1 MKTTKALSTSV
12 SASVDGA
19 STTTA
24 KSVFVPTPNGVVTSL
39 AVSGVTK
46 MIITPEIAQAFLSYN
61 NKNRR
66 IKKERVALYA
76 QDMKRGQ
83 WKFTGDSIRLAT
95 TSTGEYTVVDGQH
108 RLLACV
114 NSGASFESL
123 VITGLDPSVFSVIDR
138 GATRSNGDILGIAGF
153 TNGTTVGAMVR
164 PIIAYEAGLNPLV
177 HGALA
182 LVTGEDILRYCEDN
196 KEAIV
201 WAKAI
206 GEKAANSI
214 GGIKSAW
221 GMFALIASKARGR
234 KIVSQ
239 FIDETSKG
247 VGLYEGDPRLAIRS
261 FLLKTGT
268 STGPSA
274 RNYREAGTLIRVFNA
289 YLEGRK
295 VACVR
300 PWGNNSSA
308 MFPKVSMVQPF
319 DWLTETPSDEIAE

>member
-1 MKTTKALSTSV
+1 M
-12 SASVDGA
+12 
-19 STTTA
+19 
-24 KSVFVPTPNGVVTSL
+24 
-39 AVSGVTK
+39 
-46 MIITPEIAQAFLSYN
+46 
-61 NKNRR
+61 
-66 IKKERVALYA
+66 
-76 QDMKRGQ
+76 
-83 WKFTGDSIRLAT
+83 
-95 TSTGEYTVVDGQH
+95 
-108 RLLACV
+108 ACIS
-114 NSGASFESL
+114 SGASFEAL

-164 PIIAYEAGLNPLV
+164 PLIAYEAGLNPLV

-182 LVTGEDILRYCEDN
+182 LVTGEDIVRYCQDN
-196 KEAIV
+196 REAIV

-221 GMFALIASKARGR
+221 GMFALIASQARGR
-234 KIVSQ
+234 KLVTE
-239 FIDETSKG
+239 FIEETSKG
-247 VGLYEGDPRLAIRS
+247 VGLYEGDPRLAVRS

-268 STGPSA
+268 STGPTA

-295 VACVR
+295 ISFLR

-319 DWLTETPSDEIAE
+319 DWVSQTPSDEIAE

>member
-1 MKTTKALSTSV
+1 MKTIKAPSISV
-12 SASVDGA
+12 SAPIDGA

-24 KSVFVPTPNGVVTSL
+24 KAVYMPTL

-46 MIITPEIAQAFLSYN
+46 MHITPEIAEGFLSFNTN
-61 NKNRR
+61 NRKV
-66 IKKERVALYA
+66 KKERVVLYA

-95 TSTGEYTVVDGQH
+95 LPTGEYMVVDGQH
-108 RLLACV
+108 RLMACIS
-114 NSGASFESL
+114 SGASFEAL

-164 PIIAYEAGLNPLV
+164 PLIAYEAGLNPLV

-182 LVTGEDILRYCEDN
+182 LVTGEDIVRYCQDN
-196 KEAIV
+196 REAIV

-221 GMFALIASKARGR
+221 GMFALIASQARGR
-234 KIVSQ
+234 K
-239 FIDETSKG
+239 
-247 VGLYEGDPRLAIRS
+247 YEGDPRLAVRS

-268 STGPSA
+268 STGPTA

-295 VACVR
+295 ISFLR

-319 DWLTETPSDEIAE
+319 DWVSQTPSDEIAE

>member
-1 MKTTKALSTSV
+1 M
-12 SASVDGA
+12 
-19 STTTA
+19 
-24 KSVFVPTPNGVVTSL
+24 
-39 AVSGVTK
+39 
-46 MIITPEIAQAFLSYN
+46 
-61 NKNRR
+61 
-66 IKKERVALYA
+66 
-76 QDMKRGQ
+76 
-83 WKFTGDSIRLAT
+83 
-95 TSTGEYTVVDGQH
+95 VVDGQH
-108 RLLACV
+108 RLMACIS
-114 NSGASFESL
+114 SGTPFEAL

-164 PIIAYEAGLNPLV
+164 PLIAYEAGLNPLV

-182 LVTGEDILRYCEDN
+182 LVTGEDIVRYCQDN
-196 KEAIV
+196 REAIV

-221 GMFALIASKARGR
+221 GMFALIASQARGR
-234 KIVSQ
+234 KLVSE

-268 STGPSA
+268 STGPTA
-274 RNYREAGTLIRVFNA
+274 RNYREAGTLVRVFNA

-295 VACVR
+295 VSFVR

-319 DWLTETPSDEIAE
+319 DWASQTPSDEIAE

>member
-1 MKTTKALSTSV
+1 MKTTKAPSTSV
-12 SASVDGA
+12 SASIDGA

-24 KSVFVPTPNGVVTSL
+24 KAVYMPTL

-46 MIITPEIAQAFLSYN
+46 MSITPEIAEAFLSFNTN
-61 NKNRR
+61 NRKV
-66 IKKERVALYA
+66 KKERVALYA

-95 TSTGEYTVVDGQH
+95 LPTGGYMVVDGQH
-108 RLLACV
+108 RLMACIS
-114 NSGASFESL
+114 SGTPFEAL

-164 PIIAYEAGLNPLV
+164 PLIAYEAGLNPLV

-182 LVTGEDILRYCEDN
+182 LVTGEDIVRYCQDN
-196 KEAIV
+196 REAIV

-221 GMFALIASKARGR
+221 GMFALIASQARGR
-234 KIVSQ
+234 KLVSE

-268 STGPSA
+268 STGPTA
-274 RNYREAGTLIRVFNA
+274 RNYREAGTLVRVFNA

-295 VACVR
+295 VSFVR

-319 DWLTETPSDEIAE
+319 DWASQTPSDEIAE

>member
-1 MKTTKALSTSV
+1 MKTIKAPSTSV
-12 SASVDGA
+12 SASIDGA

-24 KSVFVPTPNGVVTSL
+24 KAVYMPTL

-46 MIITPEIAQAFLSYN
+46 MSITPEIAEAFLSFNTN
-61 NKNRR
+61 NRKV
-66 IKKERVALYA
+66 KKERVALYA

-95 TSTGEYTVVDGQH
+95 LPTGEYMVVDGQH
-108 RLLACV
+108 RLMACIS
-114 NSGASFESL
+114 SGTPFEAL

-164 PIIAYEAGLNPLV
+164 PLIAYEAGLNPLV

-182 LVTGEDILRYCEDN
+182 LVTGEDIVRYCQDN
-196 KEAIV
+196 REAIV

-221 GMFALIASKARGR
+221 GMFALIASQARGR
-234 KIVSQ
+234 KLVSE

-268 STGPSA
+268 STGPTA
-274 RNYREAGTLIRVFNA
+274 RNYREAGTLVRVFNA

-295 VACVR
+295 VSFVR

-319 DWLTETPSDEIAE
+319 DWASQTPSDEIAE